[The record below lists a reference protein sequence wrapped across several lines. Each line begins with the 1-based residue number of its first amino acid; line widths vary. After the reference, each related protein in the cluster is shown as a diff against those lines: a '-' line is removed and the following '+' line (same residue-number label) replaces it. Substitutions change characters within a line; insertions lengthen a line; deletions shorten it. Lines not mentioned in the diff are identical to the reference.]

1 MLTIKYQTTFK
12 KDYKQSSK
20 GVTIFDF
27 WKKLS
32 PFWLNK
38 SLCRKIIEITT
49 CLAIM
54 PVAGSAISPPI
65 GF

>member
-12 KDYKQSSK
+12 KDYKRIVK
-20 GVTIFDF
+20 RGYDIR
-27 WKKLS
+27 KRLS